1 MVVMGSTYVVSDVHG
16 HLDDLRDVLL
26 RTGLLDSE
34 DRWAGGDADLWVL
47 GDLVDRGPDGIG
59 VIRLVRSLQE
69 QAPDS
74 VRVLMGNHEA
84 LMLGCHLFPDTR
96 FAQLWVVNGGHLEDQ
111 RGLTDDDVA
120 WLRALPVLARTGGY
134 LLMHSDTQDYL
145 AWGDTVDEVNETV
158 ATLLA
163 GGDAQQHFDVFASLT
178 SRFDFKDDPGVAR
191 TMLKQ
196 LGGEHIVHGHSIIG
210 TLVDQPSEQT
220 EGPYTYADGLVLA
233 IDGGRYDGGPL
244 LLVELH

>member
-1 MVVMGSTYVVSDVHG
+1 MGSTYVVSDVHG

-26 RTGLLDSE
+26 RAGLLDSE

-47 GDLVDRGPDGIG
+47 GDLIDRGPDGIG

-96 FAQLWVVNGGHLEDQ
+96 FAELWVVNGGHLEDQ

-145 AWGDTVDEVNETV
+145 AWGGTVDEVNQTV
-158 ATLLA
+158 AALLA
-163 GGDAQQHFDVFASLT
+163 GDDAQQHFDVFASLT

-191 TMLKQ
+191 TMLKL